1 MDLPCPVLLIT
12 YTPCNLST
20 YPQGVVYSREKVLYI
35 QPMIV
40 KTILITFI
48 LTLATSCKR
57 SPSDLTFKS
66 RDDLVRGNQLMTG
79 KAPLNFK
86 SLQKYILK
94 PKCMSCHSGPDAKPK
109 NDPIDFTT
117 YETTMIDRFIPLL
130 VKGKPQKSR
139 LFLSVEEGEMP
150 VEGTLSNVEIEFIKK
165 WIEACAPKETPNSIP
180 DDCEDGDDDDDGPGD
195 DDDGPGDDDGEPGGD
210 DDGEPGDDDGEPGGD
225 DDGEPGGDDGEPGD
239 DDGEPGWDEP
249 LD

>member
-1 MDLPCPVLLIT
+1 MSFSLIVLQLEKI
-12 YTPCNLST
+12 LQ
-20 YPQGVVYSREKVLYI
+20 YPHGVVYIGEVILYIINLMIKVLLVI
-35 QPMIV
+35 
-40 KTILITFI
+40 FI
-48 LTLATSCKR
+48 LVISASCKR
-57 SPSDLTFKS
+57 SPSDLSFKS
-66 RDDLVRGNQLMTG
+66 KDDLVRRNQLATG
-79 KAPLNFK
+79 EAPLNFN

-94 PKCMSCHSGPDAKPK
+94 PKCMSCHSGPDAKPN

-117 YETTMIDRFIPLL
+117 YDSTMVDRFIPLL

-195 DDDGPGDDDGEPGGD
+195 DDDGPGDVDGEPGGD
-210 DDGEPGDDDGEPGGD
+210 DDGEPGDDDGEPGD
-225 DDGEPGGDDGEPGD
+225 DDGEPGNDN
-239 DDGEPGWDEP
+239 EPGWDEP

>member
-1 MDLPCPVLLIT
+1 MGIWDQRHVVSMSFSLIVLQLEKI
-12 YTPCNLST
+12 LK
-20 YPQGVVYSREKVLYI
+20 YPHGVVYIGEVILYI
-35 QPMIV
+35 INLMNKALLAI
-40 KTILITFI
+40 FI
-48 LTLATSCKR
+48 LVISASCKR
-57 SPSDLTFKS
+57 SPSDLSFKS
-66 RDDLVRGNQLMTG
+66 KDDLVRRNQLATG
-79 KAPLNFK
+79 EAPLNFN

-94 PKCMSCHSGPDAKPK
+94 PKCMSCHSGPDAKPN

-117 YETTMIDRFIPLL
+117 YDSTMVDRFIPLL

-139 LFLSVEEGEMP
+139 LFLSVEDGEMP

-195 DDDGPGDDDGEPGGD
+195 DDDGPGDVDGEPGGD
-210 DDGEPGDDDGEPGGD
+210 DDGEPGDDDGEPGND
-225 DDGEPGGDDGEPGD
+225 N
-239 DDGEPGWDEP
+239 EPGWDEP